1 MGALR
6 LNRFPGI
13 IQINPAMRAD
23 LHELKIAVLLLA
35 LAGGMA
41 ATRAQQLPPTTDVLT
56 NAAQIRALT
65 AARAAQSLP
74 VHLRGVVIYD
84 ADPPQRAVVLAD
96 QTAGIYLLADKNLF
110 TACHRK
116 DLLEV
121 EGVTD
126 PGQFA
131 PIVKVRNMRKVG
143 TGPIPPPRRVSYQE
157 LITGSLDG
165 QWVEFSGVVRHCL
178 EPAKKGDIWRA
189 FIAANG
195 GVVSVRCSM
204 PRDPLIQEDAE
215 VLVQAVCLYQFNQK
229 RQVLTPVL
237 QLPAGVKLQ
246 VEKTAPANMFT
257 MPRRPANSLLLF
269 SPDNPSGHRVH
280 VGGVVTY
287 AQSGS
292 LFWIRD
298 ATCGLR
304 IQTRQSEELK
314 PGDELEV
321 LGFPAYNS
329 PPPMLE
335 DAIFRK
341 TGTNRPPQ
349 PIFLASAAK
358 AFDYEDD
365 LIATEATLTDVQPVL
380 EGTALTLNDEGTIF
394 KAILKRRPDFNHN
407 LDWQPGGRVRVSGIC
422 SVIHDDVRPMMG
434 IWQPQSFQILLRS
447 PSDLVVITRPPW
459 WTAGHVILLLGMA
472 LGGLLLAT
480 GVVTLLA
487 RRRLHEQERQ
497 RAMAEAE
504 FTAILSERNRLARE
518 IHDTLA
524 QGLVATSVQLRLAKK
539 HAANS
544 PEALHQHLDTAQ
556 QLVRGSLE
564 EARNSI
570 WNMRSQVLETG
581 DLADALKNILVQMAH
596 GTDMK
601 TSFEVTGNPRRLA
614 PVVETNLLRA
624 GQEAITNAI
633 KHSQAGQVSV
643 RLEFAEKQFRLVVTD
658 DGRGFEPASPQSGG
672 GGFGLVGM
680 RERAAVLKGKLNIR
694 SAPGQGAEVSL
705 SVPL

>member
-1 MGALR
+1 
-6 LNRFPGI
+6 
-13 IQINPAMRAD
+13 
-23 LHELKIAVLLLA
+23 
-35 LAGGMA
+35 
-41 ATRAQQLPPTTDVLT
+41 
-56 NAAQIRALT
+56 
-65 AARAAQSLP
+65 
-74 VHLRGVVIYD
+74 
-84 ADPPQRAVVLAD
+84 
-96 QTAGIYLLADKNLF
+96 
-110 TACHRK
+110 
-116 DLLEV
+116 
-121 EGVTD
+121 
-126 PGQFA
+126 
-131 PIVKVRNMRKVG
+131 
-143 TGPIPPPRRVSYQE
+143 
-157 LITGSLDG
+157 
-165 QWVEFSGVVRHCL
+165 
-178 EPAKKGDIWRA
+178 
-189 FIAANG
+189 
-195 GVVSVRCSM
+195 
-204 PRDPLIQEDAE
+204 
-215 VLVQAVCLYQFNQK
+215 
-229 RQVLTPVL
+229 
-237 QLPAGVKLQ
+237 
-246 VEKTAPANMFT
+246 
-257 MPRRPANSLLLF
+257 
-269 SPDNPSGHRVH
+269 
-280 VGGVVTY
+280 
-287 AQSGS
+287 
-292 LFWIRD
+292 
-298 ATCGLR
+298 
-304 IQTRQSEELK
+304 
-314 PGDELEV
+314 
-321 LGFPAYNS
+321 
-329 PPPMLE
+329 
-335 DAIFRK
+335 
-341 TGTNRPPQ
+341 
-349 PIFLASAAK
+349 
-358 AFDYEDD
+358 
-365 LIATEATLTDVQPVL
+365 VL